1 MKRRTFFMSKSY
13 DKMSDIELLRLY
25 RETEDPLA
33 IGVLYSKYEKLS
45 RIIASEVVEAN
56 RPDFL
61 VNFNDLYAIGIHC
74 FAIAIDNFK
83 EGENES
89 LKAFWKKIAENEMK
103 NEAKEV
109 KMLYKQVSRSQMLEE
124 KAGTTSRPIYTYSF
138 SDGLD
143 GKEDILMEDIYKFLF
158 DPINGIKEK
167 DAQMFLEYL
176 DVQRID
182 CLSEKYGYTR
192 KTVSKKINTIRRK
205 IIINVL
211 GEKI

>member
-1 MKRRTFFMSKSY
+1 MSKNY

-33 IGVLYSKYEKLS
+33 IGVLYSRYGKLS

-61 VNFNDLYAIGIHC
+61 VNYYDLYGIGIHC

-109 KMLYKQVSRSQMLEE
+109 KMLYKQVSRSQLQI
-124 KAGTTSRPIYTYSF
+124 SNSQP
-138 SDGLD
+138 
-143 GKEDILMEDIYKFLF
+143 
-158 DPINGIKEK
+158 
-167 DAQMFLEYL
+167 DA
-176 DVQRID
+176 
-182 CLSEKYGYTR
+182 
-192 KTVSKKINTIRRK
+192 
-205 IIINVL
+205 
-211 GEKI
+211 